1 MAAAS
6 ANGNGAEPWFVI
18 ADGGHARIVTLTPD
32 RRHFRTTRALD
43 GAEAKRKA
51 ADLGADRPGRGQE
64 SVGTTRHALEPRS
77 DPKDVAKLAFVGLI
91 AEEINRA
98 VAQEE
103 VRALV
108 LVAPPRVMSELREQL
123 DRRADS
129 CVVATLPK
137 DLANTP
143 DTELGEHLAPLLKR
157 PL

>member
-6 ANGNGAEPWFVI
+6 TSGNGADSCIVI
-18 ADGGHARIVTLTPD
+18 ADGGHARFVARTPD
-32 RRHFRTTRALD
+32 RRHFHTVRALD
-43 GAEAKRKA
+43 SADAKRKSA
-51 ADLGADRPGRGQE
+51 EIGSDRPGRGQE

-77 DPKDVAKLAFVGLI
+77 DPKDNAKHAFVGLV

-98 VAQEE
+98 VAMEE

-108 LVAPPRVMSELREQL
+108 LVAPPRVLGELRERL
-123 DRRADS
+123 DRRAES
-129 CVVATLPK
+129 CLVASLPK

-143 DTELGEHLAPLLKR
+143 DPELDEHLAPLLKR